1 MPRIGKIQQSPPIL
15 HDSHTRKG
23 CQMAEGLKGIRQQA
37 GYKTAKDLADEMG
50 VAGSTV
56 TRYEKEPESIPMKAA
71 IRMAD
76 MLGCS
81 LDDIVGRDSP
91 ATADVRGVIQQR
103 FDALMPGRRADL
115 SKYLGYL
122 EEQQA
127 RDEERTRQI
136 KESAAKMH
144 FKHYMTMYLLETS
157 LETCLNIDPL
167 IARESFERLTYL
179 RMIDKEERRPE
190 EVEEAMRE
198 IMDVYDAYRA
208 GDFELA

>member
-1 MPRIGKIQQSPPIL
+1 
-15 HDSHTRKG
+15 
-23 CQMAEGLKGIRQQA
+23 MAEGLKEIRQQA

-81 LDDIVGRDSP
+81 LDDIVGRDNP
-91 ATADVRGVIQQR
+91 ATADVRGVIQKR

-115 SKYLGYL
+115 NKYLGYL
-122 EEQQA
+122 EERQ
-127 RDEERTRQI
+127 REDEERTRRI
-136 KESAAKMH
+136 EECAAKMN
-144 FKHYMTMYLLETS
+144 FKYYMTMYLLETS
-157 LETCLNIDPL
+157 LETCLNIDPF

-179 RMIDKEERRPE
+179 RMIDAEKRDPD
-190 EVEEAMRE
+190 EVKEAMRE
-198 IMDVYDAYRA
+198 IMSVYDAYRA